1 MAKQAILIMELQIFT
16 MADFDTSS
24 SFSLSGHSTLPQD
37 MVMWKIFQQKCEKI
51 VAKSL
56 FSFFNEYEE
65 NGSHMS

>member
-1 MAKQAILIMELQIFT
+1 

-65 NGSHMS
+65 NGPHMS